1 MMLIRII
8 SLPKRKQGKNMKIT
22 ETFRISFKA
31 LGDRKV
37 RTSLTIL
44 MVIVGS
50 SLMVTLNGIV
60 AGLSQFATDVF
71 NRLAPNILFITS
83 IPTDGPGR
91 GDSADNGG
99 PPSFLG
105 QGLIPVPAITLDQT
119 VVGRLESLPH
129 VSAVIPSYQAR
140 ITIAVENRSQLAS
153 VLSVQPQNL
162 GIIAPALEFTEGSI
176 VNPED
181 RSAIYLP
188 SLIANNLLVELP
200 SEEEAAADND
210 DGSTAAIMIGQQVNV
225 TYTYIDLAT
234 ASRQSQSEVFTVA
247 GIMKPV
253 GNPTIDRAVVFNLDT
268 GNKLLQ
274 KSGRY
279 DSLFVAAE
287 STDHVTQVEKEIRD
301 LYGSDIGITTSKA
314 IIQSIGEFTAG
325 FSSVIS
331 SIALV
336 ALLVGSVGIITTM
349 YTSVTER
356 IREIGVMKAIGAR
369 DRNVLA
375 LFLAEAAII
384 GIIGASIGLV
394 VGVLGGYAVLS
405 LFASNLLPSSE
416 VTPQY
421 PLSDL
426 ARVWAI
432 SLGLS
437 VAAGLYPAWKASKL
451 SPIVALRRD

>member
-1 MMLIRII
+1 
-8 SLPKRKQGKNMKIT
+8 MKVIQ
-22 ETFRISFKA
+22 TFRISFKA

-60 AGLSQFATDVF
+60 AGLGQFATDVF
-71 NRLAPNILFITS
+71 SRLAPNILFVTS
-83 IPTDGPGR
+83 IPIDGPGQR
-91 GDSADNGG
+91 GDDADNGG
-99 PPSFLG
+99 GPPTFLG

-119 VVGRLESLPH
+119 VVDRLESLAG

-140 ITIAVENRSQLAS
+140 ITIAVENRSQSAS
-153 VLSVQPQNL
+153 VLSVQPENL
-162 GIIAPALEFTEGSI
+162 KIIAPTLEFTEGSTI
-176 VNPED
+176 DPKDE
-181 RSAIYLP
+181 SAIYLP
-188 SLIANNLLVELP
+188 SLIANNLWVSEL
-200 SEEEAAADND
+200 SEEAATAADNY

-247 GIMKPV
+247 GIMQPV

-287 STDHVTQVEKEIRD
+287 STDHVTQVEKEIRA

-325 FSSVIS
+325 FGSVIS

-356 IREIGVMKAIGAR
+356 TREIGVMKAIGAR

-384 GIIGASIGLV
+384 GIVGASMGLI
-394 VGVLGGYAVLS
+394 VGMLGGYGVLF
-405 LFASNLLPSSE
+405 LFGSNLLPSGE
-416 VTPQY
+416 VTPRY
-421 PLSDL
+421 PWSEL

-451 SPIVALRRD
+451 SPIVALRRE

>member
-1 MMLIRII
+1 
-8 SLPKRKQGKNMKIT
+8 MKVIQ
-22 ETFRISFKA
+22 TFRISFKA

-60 AGLSQFATDVF
+60 AGLGQFATDVF
-71 NRLAPNILFITS
+71 SRLAPNILFVTS
-83 IPTDGPGR
+83 IPIDGPGQR
-91 GDSADNGG
+91 DDADNGG
-99 PPSFLG
+99 GGPPTFLG

-119 VVGRLESLPH
+119 VVDRLESLAG

-140 ITIAVENRSQLAS
+140 ITIAVENRSQIAS
-153 VLSVQPQNL
+153 VLSVQPENL
-162 GIIAPALEFTEGSI
+162 KIIAPTLEFTEGSTI
-176 VNPED
+176 DPKDE
-181 RSAIYLP
+181 SAIYLP
-188 SLIANNLLVELP
+188 SLIANNLWVGEL
-200 SEEEAAADND
+200 SEEAAAAADND
-210 DGSTAAIMIGQQVNV
+210 DGSTATIMIGQQVNV

-234 ASRQSQSEVFTVA
+234 ASRQSKSEVFTVA

-325 FSSVIS
+325 FGTAIS

-336 ALLVGSVGIITTM
+336 ALLVGSVGIVTTM

-356 IREIGVMKAIGAR
+356 TREIG
-369 DRNVLA
+369 
-375 LFLAEAAII
+375 
-384 GIIGASIGLV
+384 
-394 VGVLGGYAVLS
+394 
-405 LFASNLLPSSE
+405 
-416 VTPQY
+416 
-421 PLSDL
+421 
-426 ARVWAI
+426 
-432 SLGLS
+432 
-437 VAAGLYPAWKASKL
+437 
-451 SPIVALRRD
+451 

>member
-1 MMLIRII
+1 MMRMLTRTHNFT
-8 SLPKRKQGKNMKIT
+8 RKSKVKNMKVIQ
-22 ETFRISFKA
+22 TFRISFKA

-60 AGLSQFATDVF
+60 AGLGQFATDVF
-71 NRLAPNILFITS
+71 SRLAPNILFVTS
-83 IPTDGPGR
+83 IPIDGPGQR
-91 GDSADNGG
+91 DDADNGG
-99 PPSFLG
+99 GPPTFLG
-105 QGLIPVPAITLDQT
+105 QGLIPVPAIILDQT
-119 VVGRLESLPH
+119 VVDRLESLAG

-140 ITIAVENRSQLAS
+140 ITIAVENRSQIAS
-153 VLSVQPQNL
+153 VLSVQPENL
-162 GIIAPALEFTEGSI
+162 KIIAPTLEFTEGSTI
-176 VNPED
+176 DPKDE
-181 RSAIYLP
+181 SAIYLP
-188 SLIANNLLVELP
+188 SLIANNLWVGEL
-200 SEEEAAADND
+200 SEEAAAAADND
-210 DGSTAAIMIGQQVNV
+210 DGSTATIMIGQQVNV

-234 ASRQSQSEVFTVA
+234 ASRQSKSEVFTVA

-253 GNPTIDRAVVFNLDT
+253 GNPTIDRAAVFNLDT

-325 FSSVIS
+325 FGSAIS

-336 ALLVGSVGIITTM
+336 ALLVGSVGIVTTM

-356 IREIGVMKAIGAR
+356 TREIGVMKAIGAR
-369 DRNVLA
+369 DRNVLPYFSESA
-375 LFLAEAAII
+375 LTWF
-384 GIIGASIGLV
+384 IGASIGLV
-394 VGVLGGYAVLS
+394 VGVLGGYGVLS
-405 LFASNLLPSSE
+405 LFALNSMVRLN
-416 VTPQY
+416 
-421 PLSDL
+421 
-426 ARVWAI
+426 
-432 SLGLS
+432 
-437 VAAGLYPAWKASKL
+437 
-451 SPIVALRRD
+451 

>member
-1 MMLIRII
+1 
-8 SLPKRKQGKNMKIT
+8 MKVIQ
-22 ETFRISFKA
+22 TFRISFKA

-60 AGLSQFATDVF
+60 AGLGQFATDVSS
-71 NRLAPNILFITS
+71 RLAPNILFVTS
-83 IPTDGPGR
+83 IPMDGPGQR
-91 GDSADNGG
+91 DDADNGG
-99 PPSFLG
+99 GSPTFLG

-119 VVGRLESLPH
+119 VVDRLESLAG

-140 ITIAVENRSQLAS
+140 ITIAVENRSQSAS
-153 VLSVQPQNL
+153 VLSVQPENL
-162 GIIAPALEFTEGSI
+162 KIIAPTLEFTEGSTI
-176 VNPED
+176 DPKDE
-181 RSAIYLP
+181 SAIYLP
-188 SLIANNLLVELP
+188 SLIANNLWVSEL
-200 SEEEAAADND
+200 SEEAATADND

-253 GNPTIDRAVVFNLDT
+253 GNPTIDRAVVFNLAT

-279 DSLFVAAE
+279 DSLFIAAK
-287 STDHVTQVEKEIRD
+287 SKNHVTQVEKEIRD

-325 FSSVIS
+325 FGSVIS

-356 IREIGVMKAIGAR
+356 TREIGVMKAIGAR

-375 LFLAEAAII
+375 LFLR
-384 GIIGASIGLV
+384 GSHNWN
-394 VGVLGGYAVLS
+394 YWRKHRTDS
-405 LFASNLLPSSE
+405 
-416 VTPQY
+416 
-421 PLSDL
+421 
-426 ARVWAI
+426 RR
-432 SLGLS
+432 
-437 VAAGLYPAWKASKL
+437 AWRLWCFVSFWF
-451 SPIVALRRD
+451 

>member
-1 MMLIRII
+1 
-8 SLPKRKQGKNMKIT
+8 MKVIQ
-22 ETFRISFKA
+22 TFRISFKA

-60 AGLSQFATDVF
+60 AGLGQFATDVF
-71 NRLAPNILFITS
+71 SRLAPNILFVTS
-83 IPTDGPGR
+83 IPIDGPGQR
-91 GDSADNGG
+91 DNDADSGGG
-99 PPSFLG
+99 PPTFLG

-119 VVGRLESLPH
+119 VVDRLESLAG

-140 ITIAVENRSQLAS
+140 ITIAVENRSQSAS
-153 VLSVQPQNL
+153 VLSVQPENL
-162 GIIAPALEFTEGSI
+162 KIIAPTLEFTEGSTI
-176 VNPED
+176 DPKDE
-181 RSAIYLP
+181 SAIYLP
-188 SLIANNLLVELP
+188 SLIANNLWASEL
-200 SEEEAAADND
+200 SDEAAAADND

-287 STDHVTQVEKEIRD
+287 STDHVTQVEKEIRA

-325 FSSVIS
+325 FGSVIS

-356 IREIGVMKAIGAR
+356 TREIGVMKAIGAR

-384 GIIGASIGLV
+384 GIVGASMGLI
-394 VGVLGGYAVLS
+394 VGMLGGYGVLF
-405 LFASNLLPSSE
+405 LFGSNLLPSGE
-416 VTPQY
+416 VTPRY
-421 PLSDL
+421 PWSEL

-451 SPIVALRRD
+451 SPIVALRRE

>member
-1 MMLIRII
+1 MNVA
-8 SLPKRKQGKNMKIT
+8 K
-22 ETFRISFKA
+22 TFRISFKA

-71 NRLAPNILFITS
+71 NKLAPNILFITS

-91 GDSADNGG
+91 GDDNAGNGGGGG
-99 PPSFLG
+99 PPSFLS
-105 QGLIPVPAITLDQT
+105 QGLIPVPTITLDQA
-119 VVGRLESLPH
+119 VASRLESLPH
-129 VSAVIPSYQAR
+129 VSAVIPSYQGR
-140 ITIAVENRSQLAS
+140 ITIALDNRSQSAS
-153 VLSVQPQNL
+153 VLSVQPENL
-162 GIIAPALEFTEGSI
+162 KIIAPALEFTEGSTI
-176 VNPED
+176 KSED
-181 RSAIYLP
+181 ESAIYLP
-188 SLIANNLLVELP
+188 SLMANNLQK
-200 SEEEAAADND
+200 EEASEAAAAPVVDND
-210 DGSTAAIMIGQQVNV
+210 VGSVATMVGQQVNV
-225 TYTYIDLAT
+225 TFTYIDLAT

-253 GNPTIDRAVVFNLDT
+253 GNPTIDRAVVFNLEA
-268 GNKLLQ
+268 GNKFFQ

-287 STDHVTQVEKEIRD
+287 STHHVTQVEKEIRD
-301 LYGSDIGITTSKA
+301 IYGSDIGITTSQA
-314 IIQSIGEFTAG
+314 ILQSIGEFTAG
-325 FSSVIS
+325 FGTAIS

-336 ALLVGSVGIITTM
+336 ALLVGSVGIVTTM

-356 IREIGVMKAIGAR
+356 TREIGVMKAIGAR

-375 LFLAEAAII
+375 LFLTESALI

-394 VGVLGGYAVLS
+394 VGVLGGYGVLS
-405 LFASNLLPSSE
+405 LFALNSIGPSE
-416 VTPQY
+416 LTPY
-421 PLSDL
+421 YSWIDL
-426 ARVWAI
+426 GRVWVL

-437 VAAGLYPAWKASKL
+437 IAAGLYPAWKASKL
-451 SPIVALRRD
+451 SPIVALRRE

>member
-1 MMLIRII
+1 MNVA
-8 SLPKRKQGKNMKIT
+8 KT
-22 ETFRISFKA
+22 VRISFKA

-60 AGLSQFATDVF
+60 AGLGQFATDVF
-71 NRLAPNILFITS
+71 NKLAPNILFITS

-91 GDSADNGG
+91 GDDNAGDSGGG
-99 PPSFLG
+99 PSSFLS
-105 QGLIPVPAITLDQT
+105 QGLIPVPTITLDQA
-119 VVGRLESLPH
+119 VVKRLESLPH
-129 VSAVIPSYQAR
+129 VSAVIPSYQGR
-140 ITIAVENRSQLAS
+140 ITIALDNRSQSAS
-153 VLSVQPQNL
+153 VLSVQPENL
-162 GIIAPALEFTEGSI
+162 KIIAPALEFTEGSTI
-176 VNPED
+176 ESED
-181 RSAIYLP
+181 ESAIYLP
-188 SLIANNLLVELP
+188 SFIANNLQMQV
-200 SEEEAAADND
+200 SEAAPVVGHDV
-210 DGSTAAIMIGQQVNV
+210 GSAAAMVGQQVNI

-253 GNPTIDRAVVFNLDT
+253 GNPTIDRAVVFNLEA
-268 GNKLLQ
+268 GNGLFQ

-287 STDHVTQVEKEIRD
+287 STDHVTEVEKEIRD
-301 LYGSDIGITTSKA
+301 IYGSDIGITTSQA
-314 IIQSIGEFTAG
+314 ILQSIGEFTAG
-325 FSSVIS
+325 FGTAIS

-336 ALLVGSVGIITTM
+336 ALLVGSVGIVTTM

-356 IREIGVMKAIGAR
+356 TREIGVMKAIGAR

-375 LFLAEAAII
+375 LFLTESALI
-384 GIIGASIGLV
+384 GIIGASIGLM
-394 VGVLGGYAVLS
+394 VGVLGGYGVLS
-405 LFASNLLPSSE
+405 LFALNSIAPSE
-416 VTPQY
+416 LTPY
-421 PLSDL
+421 YSWNDL
-426 ARVWAI
+426 ARVWAL

-451 SPIVALRRD
+451 SPIVALRRE

>member
-1 MMLIRII
+1 
-8 SLPKRKQGKNMKIT
+8 MKVIQ
-22 ETFRISFKA
+22 TFRISFKA

-60 AGLSQFATDVF
+60 AGLGQFATDVF
-71 NRLAPNILFITS
+71 SRLAPNILFVTS
-83 IPTDGPGR
+83 IPTDDPGPR
-91 GDSADNGG
+91 DNADNGG
-99 PPSFLG
+99 GGPPTFLG

-119 VVGRLESLPH
+119 VVGRLESLAG

-140 ITIAVENRSQLAS
+140 ITIAVENRSQGAS
-153 VLSVQPQNL
+153 VLSLQPENL
-162 GIIAPALEFTEGSI
+162 RIIAPALEFMEGST
-176 VNPED
+176 VNQADEM
-181 RSAIYLP
+181 AIYLP
-188 SLIANNLLVELP
+188 SLIANNLWDDLQ
-200 SEEEAAADND
+200 EEPATNAENNDESAA
-210 DGSTAAIMIGQQVNV
+210 SIIGRQVNV

-234 ASRQSQSEVFTVA
+234 ASRQSKSEVFTVA

-253 GNPTIDRAVVFNLDT
+253 GNPTIDRAIVFNLEA

-287 STDHVTQVEKEIRD
+287 STELVRQVEKEIRD
-301 LYGSDIGITTSKA
+301 LYRSDIGITTSEA
-314 IIQSIGEFTAG
+314 ILQSIGDFTAG
-325 FSSVIS
+325 FGSAIS

-349 YTSVTER
+349 YTAVTER
-356 IREIGVMKAIGAR
+356 TREIGVIKAIGAR

-394 VGVLGGYAVLS
+394 VGVIGGYGVLS
-405 LFASNLLPSSE
+405 LFGSNLLPSVE
-416 VTPQY
+416 VTPSY
-421 PLSDL
+421 PWSDL

-451 SPIVALRRD
+451 SPIVALRRE

>member
-1 MMLIRII
+1 MMLTRI
-8 SLPKRKQGKNMKIT
+8 SLLKRKQGKNMKVT

-31 LGDRKV
+31 LGDRRV

-60 AGLSQFATDVF
+60 AGLGQFATDVF
-71 NRLAPNILFITS
+71 KRFAPNILFITS

-91 GDSADNGG
+91 RDGADNGG
-99 PPSFLG
+99 PPSFLS

-119 VVGRLESLPH
+119 VVGRLESLAH

-140 ITIAVENRSQLAS
+140 ITIAVENRSQSAS
-153 VLSVQPQNL
+153 VLSVQPENL
-162 GIIAPALEFTEGSI
+162 KIIAPALEFTEGSTM
-176 VNPED
+176 NPIDE
-181 RSAIYLP
+181 SAIYLP
-188 SLIANNLLVELP
+188 SLIANNLRGEP
-200 SEEEAAADND
+200 SEAAADNN
-210 DGSTAAIMIGQQVNV
+210 GSTAAMMIGQQVNV

-253 GNPTIDRAVVFNLDT
+253 GNPTIDRAVVFNLDA

-287 STDHVTQVEKEIRD
+287 STDHVTQVEKEIRN
-301 LYGSDIGITTSKA
+301 LYGSDIGITTSEA
-314 IIQSIGEFTAG
+314 ILQSIGEFTTG
-325 FSSVIS
+325 FGSAIS

-336 ALLVGSVGIITTM
+336 ALLVGSVGIVTTM
-349 YTSVTER
+349 YTAVTER

-375 LFLAEAAII
+375 LFLTEAAII
-384 GIIGASIGLV
+384 GIIGASMGLI
-394 VGVLGGYAVLS
+394 VGVLGGYGVLS
-405 LFASNLLPSSE
+405 LFGSNFLPSAE
-416 VTPQY
+416 VTPRY

-451 SPIVALRRD
+451 SPIVALRRE

>member
-1 MMLIRII
+1 MNFI
-8 SLPKRKQGKNMKIT
+8 Q
-22 ETFRISFKA
+22 TFRISFKA

-60 AGLSQFATDVF
+60 AGLGQFATDVF
-71 NRLAPNILFITS
+71 SKLAPNILFVTS
-83 IPTDGPGR
+83 IPTDGPGPL
-91 GDSADNGG
+91 DNADNGG
-99 PPSFLG
+99 GPPTFLG

-119 VVGRLESLPH
+119 VVGRLESLAG
-129 VSAVIPSYQAR
+129 VTAVIPSYQAR
-140 ITIAVENRSQLAS
+140 ITIALENRSQGAS
-153 VLSVQPQNL
+153 VLSLQPENL
-162 GIIAPALEFTEGSI
+162 KIIAPALEFMEGST
-176 VNPED
+176 VNPADEL
-181 RSAIYLP
+181 AIYIP
-188 SLIANNLLVELP
+188 SLIANNLWDDMLP
-200 SEEEAAADND
+200 EAPATNADNND
-210 DGSTAAIMIGQQVNV
+210 EFAESIIGHQVNV

-234 ASRQSQSEVFTVA
+234 ASRQSKSEVFTVA

-253 GNPTIDRAVVFNLDT
+253 GNPTIDRAIVLNLDA

-274 KSGRY
+274 KFGKY

-287 STDHVTQVEKEIRD
+287 STDLVRQVEKEIRD
-301 LYGSDIGITTSKA
+301 LYGSDIGITTSEA
-314 IIQSIGEFTAG
+314 ILQSIGDFTAG
-325 FSSVIS
+325 FGSAIS

-356 IREIGVMKAIGAR
+356 TREIGVMKAIGAR

-394 VGVLGGYAVLS
+394 VGVLGGYGVLS
-405 LFASNLLPSSE
+405 LFGSNLLPSVE
-416 VTPQY
+416 VTPSY
-421 PLSDL
+421 PWSDL

-451 SPIVALRRD
+451 SPIVALRRE

>member
-1 MMLIRII
+1 MMLTRI
-8 SLPKRKQGKNMKIT
+8 SLLKRKQGKNMKVT

-60 AGLSQFATDVF
+60 AGLGQFATDVF

-83 IPTDGPGR
+83 IPTDGPRR
-91 GDSADNGG
+91 GDGADNGG
-99 PPSFLG
+99 PPSFLS

-119 VVGRLESLPH
+119 VVGRLESLAH

-140 ITIAVENRSQLAS
+140 ITIAVENRSQSAS
-153 VLSVQPQNL
+153 VLSVQPENL
-162 GIIAPALEFTEGSI
+162 KIIAPALEFREGSTM
-176 VNPED
+176 NPIDE
-181 RSAIYLP
+181 SAIYLP
-188 SLIANNLLVELP
+188 SLIANNLRGEP
-200 SEEEAAADND
+200 PEAAAAADN

-253 GNPTIDRAVVFNLDT
+253 GNPTIDRAVVFNLDA

-287 STDHVTQVEKEIRD
+287 STDHVTQVEKEIRN

-314 IIQSIGEFTAG
+314 ILQSIGEFTAG
-325 FSSVIS
+325 FGSVIS

-336 ALLVGSVGIITTM
+336 ALLVGSVGIVTTM

-356 IREIGVMKAIGAR
+356 TREIGVMKAIGAR

-394 VGVLGGYAVLS
+394 VGVLGGYGVLS

-416 VTPQY
+416 VTPHY

>member
-1 MMLIRII
+1 
-8 SLPKRKQGKNMKIT
+8 MKVIQ
-22 ETFRISFKA
+22 TFRISFKA

-50 SLMVTLNGIV
+50 SLMVTLNGLV
-60 AGLSQFATDVF
+60 AGLGQFATDVF
-71 NRLAPNILFITS
+71 SRLAPNILFVTS
-83 IPTDGPGR
+83 IPTDGPGPR
-91 GDSADNGG
+91 DNADNGG
-99 PPSFLG
+99 GPPTFLG

-119 VVGRLESLPH
+119 VVSRLESLAG

-140 ITIAVENRSQLAS
+140 ITIAVENRSRIAS
-153 VLSVQPQNL
+153 VLSVQPENL
-162 GIIAPALEFTEGSI
+162 KIIAPTLEFTEGSTI
-176 VNPED
+176 DPKDE
-181 RSAIYLP
+181 SAIYLP
-188 SLIANNLLVELP
+188 SLIANNLWVGEL
-200 SEEEAAADND
+200 SEEEAAAAADND
-210 DGSTAAIMIGQQVNV
+210 DGSTATIMIGQQVNV

-234 ASRQSQSEVFTVA
+234 ASRQSKSEVFTVA

-253 GNPTIDRAVVFNLDT
+253 GNPTIDRAAVFNLDT

-325 FSSVIS
+325 FGSVIS

-336 ALLVGSVGIITTM
+336 ALVVGSVGIITTM

-356 IREIGVMKAIGAR
+356 TREIGVMKAIGAR

-375 LFLAEAAII
+375 LFLTEAAII
-384 GIIGASIGLV
+384 GIIGASIGLI
-394 VGVLGGYAVLS
+394 VGVLGGYGVLS
-405 LFASNLLPSSE
+405 LFGSNLLPSGE
-416 VTPQY
+416 VTPRY
-421 PLSDL
+421 PWSEL

-451 SPIVALRRD
+451 SPIVALRRE

>member
-1 MMLIRII
+1 
-8 SLPKRKQGKNMKIT
+8 
-22 ETFRISFKA
+22 
-31 LGDRKV
+31 
-37 RTSLTIL
+37 
-44 MVIVGS
+44 
-50 SLMVTLNGIV
+50 
-60 AGLSQFATDVF
+60 
-71 NRLAPNILFITS
+71 
-83 IPTDGPGR
+83 
-91 GDSADNGG
+91 
-99 PPSFLG
+99 
-105 QGLIPVPAITLDQT
+105 
-119 VVGRLESLPH
+119 
-129 VSAVIPSYQAR
+129 
-140 ITIAVENRSQLAS
+140 
-153 VLSVQPQNL
+153 
-162 GIIAPALEFTEGSI
+162 
-176 VNPED
+176 
-181 RSAIYLP
+181 
-188 SLIANNLLVELP
+188 
-200 SEEEAAADND
+200 
-210 DGSTAAIMIGQQVNV
+210 
-225 TYTYIDLAT
+225 
-234 ASRQSQSEVFTVA
+234 
-247 GIMKPV
+247 MKPV
-253 GNPTIDRAVVFNLDT
+253 GNPTIDRAVVFNLDA

-287 STDHVTQVEKEIRD
+287 STDHVTQVEKEIRN

-314 IIQSIGEFTAG
+314 ILQSIGEFTAG
-325 FSSVIS
+325 FGSVIS

-336 ALLVGSVGIITTM
+336 ALLVGSVGIVTTM

-356 IREIGVMKAIGAR
+356 TREIGVMK

-394 VGVLGGYAVLS
+394 VGVLGGYGVLS

-416 VTPQY
+416 VTPHY

>member
-1 MMLIRII
+1 
-8 SLPKRKQGKNMKIT
+8 MKVT

-60 AGLSQFATDVF
+60 AGLGQFATDVF

-91 GDSADNGG
+91 GDGADNGG
-99 PPSFLG
+99 PPSFLS

-119 VVGRLESLPH
+119 VVGRLESLAH

-140 ITIAVENRSQLAS
+140 ITIAVENRSQGAS
-153 VLSVQPQNL
+153 VLSVQPENL
-162 GIIAPALEFTEGSI
+162 KIIAPALEFTEGSI
-176 VNPED
+176 MNPED
-181 RSAIYLP
+181 ESAIYLP
-188 SLIANNLLVELP
+188 SLIVNNLWEELP
-200 SEEEAAADND
+200 EEAADNNS
-210 DGSTAAIMIGQQVNV
+210 STEAVIGQQVNV
-225 TYTYIDLAT
+225 TYTSIDLAT
-234 ASRQSQSEVFTVA
+234 ASRQSQSEAFSVA

-253 GNPTIDRAVVFNLDT
+253 GNPTIDRAVVFNLDA

-287 STDHVTQVEKEIRD
+287 STNHVTQVEKEIRD
-301 LYGSDIGITTSKA
+301 LYGSDIGITTSEA
-314 IIQSIGEFTAG
+314 ILQSIGEFTAG
-325 FSSVIS
+325 FGSVIS

-336 ALLVGSVGIITTM
+336 ALLVGSVGIVTTM

-375 LFLAEAAII
+375 LFLSEAAII
-384 GIIGASIGLV
+384 GIIGSSIGLV
-394 VGVLGGYAVLS
+394 VGVLGGYGVLS

-416 VTPQY
+416 VTPHY

-451 SPIVALRRD
+451 SPIVALRRE

>member
-1 MMLIRII
+1 
-8 SLPKRKQGKNMKIT
+8 MKVIQ
-22 ETFRISFKA
+22 TFRISFKA

-60 AGLSQFATDVF
+60 AGLGQFATDVF
-71 NRLAPNILFITS
+71 SRLAPNILFVTS
-83 IPTDGPGR
+83 IPMDSPGQR
-91 GDSADNGG
+91 DDADNGG
-99 PPSFLG
+99 GPPTFLG

-119 VVGRLESLPH
+119 VVDRLESLAG

-140 ITIAVENRSQLAS
+140 ITIAVENRSQIAS
-153 VLSVQPQNL
+153 VLSVQPENL
-162 GIIAPALEFTEGSI
+162 KIIAPTLEFTEGSTI
-176 VNPED
+176 DPKDE
-181 RSAIYLP
+181 SAIYLP
-188 SLIANNLLVELP
+188 SLIANNLRVGEL
-200 SEEEAAADND
+200 SEEAAAAAADND
-210 DGSTAAIMIGQQVNV
+210 DGSTATIMIGQQVNV

-234 ASRQSQSEVFTVA
+234 ASRQSKSEVFTVA

-325 FSSVIS
+325 FGSVIS

-356 IREIGVMKAIGAR
+356 TREIGVMKAIGAR

-375 LFLAEAAII
+375 LFLTEAAII
-384 GIIGASIGLV
+384 GIIGASIGLI
-394 VGVLGGYAVLS
+394 VGVLGGYGVLS
-405 LFASNLLPSSE
+405 LFGSNLLPSGE
-416 VTPQY
+416 VTPRY
-421 PLSDL
+421 PWSEL

-451 SPIVALRRD
+451 SPIVALRRE

>member
-1 MMLIRII
+1 
-8 SLPKRKQGKNMKIT
+8 MKVT

-60 AGLSQFATDVF
+60 AGLGQFATDVF
-71 NRLAPNILFITS
+71 SRLAPNILFVTS
-83 IPTDGPGR
+83 IPIDGPGQR
-91 GDSADNGG
+91 DDDADNGG
-99 PPSFLG
+99 GPPTFLG

-119 VVGRLESLPH
+119 VVDRLESLAG

-140 ITIAVENRSQLAS
+140 ITIAVENRSQSAS
-153 VLSVQPQNL
+153 VLSVQPENL
-162 GIIAPALEFTEGSI
+162 KNIAPTLEFTEGSTI
-176 VNPED
+176 DPKDE
-181 RSAIYLP
+181 SAIYLP
-188 SLIANNLLVELP
+188 SLIANNLWVSEL
-200 SEEEAAADND
+200 SEEAAAADND

-287 STDHVTQVEKEIRD
+287 STDHVTQVEKEIRT

-325 FSSVIS
+325 FGSVIS

-356 IREIGVMKAIGAR
+356 TREIGVMKAIGAR

-384 GIIGASIGLV
+384 GIVGASMGLI
-394 VGVLGGYAVLS
+394 VGMLGGYGVLF
-405 LFASNLLPSSE
+405 LFGSNLLPSGE
-416 VTPQY
+416 VTPRY
-421 PLSDL
+421 PWSEL

-451 SPIVALRRD
+451 SPIVALRRE